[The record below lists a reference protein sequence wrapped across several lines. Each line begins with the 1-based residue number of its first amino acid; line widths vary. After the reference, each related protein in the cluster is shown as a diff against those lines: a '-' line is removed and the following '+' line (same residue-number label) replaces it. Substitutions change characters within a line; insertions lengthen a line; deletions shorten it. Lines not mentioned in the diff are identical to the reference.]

1 VKCLQYVLA
10 RIFGTND
17 ALFSREAEQ
26 DIFRRVAQVGLGP
39 KLLVRATTL
48 QNSCCLSAKAASH
61 YSQGPYKKSE
71 ILPQLTSCMYEP
83 KRAYNSS
90 VRGI

>member
-1 VKCLQYVLA
+1 MQYVLA

-48 QNSCCLSAKAASH
+48 QSSCCLSAQAASH
-61 YSQGPYKKSE
+61 NSQEPYMKSG
-71 ILPQLTSCMYEP
+71 ILPQLPSCIHEP
-83 KRAYNSS
+83 
-90 VRGI
+90 

>member
-1 VKCLQYVLA
+1 MTCLQYVLA

-48 QNSCCLSAKAASH
+48 QNSCFLSSQAASH
-61 YSQGPYKKSE
+61 YSQEPYKKSE
-71 ILPQLTSCMYEP
+71 ILSAATLMNP
-83 KRAYNSS
+83 
-90 VRGI
+90 